1 MKEDL
6 LFANLSKSSHEECA
20 LFQLSWSHH
29 FACKISE
36 ERR

>member
-6 LFANLSKSSHEECA
+6 LFSNLSKSSREEYA

-29 FACKISE
+29 FASKISE